1 MHLQTLFLYV
11 FNYLLKISA
20 LMFRWS
26 FKYLYFIGDPSS
38 SKLAPSLVLFILGNG
53 TSLHQ
58 AKYLVIILPI
68 FPPSF
73 LYLSLSLLL
82 HFMIDPSVATVELS
96 LNYIL
101 NLTSHELHES
111 FLVQAA
117 SITYCLDNSNRLL
130 LDLPASILA
139 PYDKFFIVI
148 LSNL

>member
-38 SKLAPSLVLFILGNG
+38 SKLAPFSSLVHLGQWYL
-53 TSLHQ
+53 TSSGQIPSNHTS
-58 AKYLVIILPI
+58 YL
-68 FPPSF
+68 PSF
-73 LYLSLSLLL
+73 LRYLSLSLLL
-82 HFMIDPSVATVELS
+82 HFMIDPSAATVELS

-117 SITYCLDNSNRLL
+117 SITYCLNNSNRLL
-130 LDLPASILA
+130 LDLPASYSCPI
-139 PYDKFFIVI
+139 
-148 LSNL
+148 